1 MRAVVR
7 LQSKKKGEINRFLS
21 KYYDTDLE
29 LDSNLKWEKKYDNP
43 IDISDI
49 IGAYVDNFDSFNIKM
64 WISLDKNIFVKI
76 SEHNA
81 DEIIRYL
88 FERYPY

>member
-49 IGAYVDNFDSFNIKM
+49 IGAYVDSFDSFNIKM

>member
-1 MRAVVR
+1 MRASVR
-7 LQSKKKGEINRFLS
+7 LHSKKKGEINNFLS
-21 KYYDTDLE
+21 KFYNTNLE
-29 LDSNLKWEKKYDNP
+29 IDEKLKWEKKYDNP
-43 IDISDI
+43 IDITEL
-49 IGAYVDNFDSFNIKM
+49 IGVYVDNFDIFQIKM

-76 SEHNA
+76 SENNA

>member
-1 MRAVVR
+1 MKAVVR
-7 LQSKKKGEINRFLS
+7 LQSKKRGELNRFLS
-21 KYYDTDLE
+21 KFYDTNLE
-29 LDSNLKWEKKYDNP
+29 IEEKLKWENKYDNP
-43 IDISDI
+43 VDITEL
-49 IGAYVDNFDSFNIKM
+49 IGAYVDNFDSFQIKM

-76 SEHNA
+76 SENNA

>member
-1 MRAVVR
+1 MKAVVR
-7 LQSKKKGEINRFLS
+7 LQSKKQGELNRFLS
-21 KYYDTDLE
+21 KFYDTDLE
-29 LDSNLKWEKKYDNP
+29 LEQKLRWEKKYDNP
-43 IDISDI
+43 VDITDI
-49 IGAYVDNFDSFNIKM
+49 IGAYVDNYDLYQIKM

-76 SEHNA
+76 SEKNA

>member
-1 MRAVVR
+1 MRASIR
-7 LQSKKKGEINRFLS
+7 LHSKKNGEINKFLS
-21 KYYDTDLE
+21 KFYNTDLE
-29 LDSNLKWEKKYDNP
+29 INETLKWEKKFDNP
-43 IDISDI
+43 IDLTEL
-49 IGAYVDNFDSFNIKM
+49 IGVYVDNYDVFQIKM

-76 SEHNA
+76 SENNA